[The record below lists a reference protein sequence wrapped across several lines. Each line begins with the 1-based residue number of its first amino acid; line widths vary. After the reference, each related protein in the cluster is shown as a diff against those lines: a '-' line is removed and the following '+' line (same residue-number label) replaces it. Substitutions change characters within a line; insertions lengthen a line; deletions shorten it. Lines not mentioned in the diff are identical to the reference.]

1 MKRTTVFHAMVLALL
16 LLAGLNSCTLLKI
29 ESADKPL
36 SVSDLNTRFKV
47 QSFAREVLYQHEQ
60 AADSVALLAKGDKR
74 VELNSLRWK
83 LMLVSQLGKLAFQP
97 IPRVSL
103 TDTWAYMLV
112 LQQFLKAESDTA
124 FFGNYQSIM
133 QHTADHHVAHIE
145 QIAAGLLSAK
155 DFPRYKA
162 FVENYAAE
170 HQLSAE
176 NDLYYEPISQAYLAF
191 KQLPDSAAVQTVG
204 TLSQVMDEASNK
216 LSFSSDVLSKKLG
229 WQAELLL
236 RAQGFDSIPVET
248 RLNLLQHELNRLA
261 SVAESSPEMLSDAI
275 RQFRETVQP
284 LFTSLH
290 TGLETAL
297 QRLSDNQAALDTL
310 VLRERVALDSII
322 RRERQALTKEAKEIA
337 DTGLKNA
344 LDGFHKMLR
353 TILFFAVLALV
364 VVLGLPFYL
373 GYITGKRAA
382 KQK

>member
-112 LQQFLKAESDTA
+112 LQQFLKAESDTS

-145 QIAAGLLSAK
+145 QMAAGLLSAK

-162 FVENYAAE
+162 FVENYATE
-170 HQLSAE
+170 HPLSAE

-236 RAQGFDSIPVET
+236 KQQGLDSIPLET
-248 RLNLLQHELNRLA
+248 RLNLLQHELDRLV
-261 SVAESSPEMLSDAI
+261 SVAEQSPEMLSDAI
-275 RQFRETVQP
+275 KNFRENLQP
-284 LFTSLH
+284 LFLGLNS
-290 TGLETAL
+290 GLEAAMT
-297 QRLSDNQAALDTL
+297 RLSSDRAAIDSM